1 MSRKSTRLTQVFFSL
16 FLILFT
22 SSIVFPQTTTQFRP
36 LPSLKLLLGQGLSPA
51 FDIANYCDDTETQGF
66 IIGENFLGLASL
78 DGSTVSQ
85 NAYDTAT
92 AGTNVFYS
100 GIYDGTTFIARDTA
114 SNKVKYSTYRIRRLP
129 KIGMTAGKSYDFNIA
144 PFVSSVTE
152 SQVPASF
159 GNEVSLFCSND
170 STLSVQWLDV
180 TTLRI
185 TAFPEF
191 TAVSYIDVIASPSA
205 EPPFADYDRERIYV
219 YPNLI
224 PSGTFD
230 NTSDMTRFAF
240 DYAGERSNLAEYSF
254 QSTAVDSALKEAQG
268 VIQVTLSSISSGVK
282 ITPNI
287 EDLIPYEENQWYIA
301 RMRVTCDVPEN
312 DAQILLYNYSNPA
325 FPGFHVDIAANAWFG
340 IPSTWHW
347 LETPLYSKRTGM
359 GYPQIQVK
367 SELLYPVNKPKIKAA
382 TSVYID
388 ELQLIKAVPIL
399 MEPRRGDNR
408 VHYYAGDFDDP
419 DDIHGWGV
427 ESYAYN
433 GEPVAT
439 PEFTIGDG
447 VLHLSFDTTTAS
459 IIGGKLTAQDAEKDS
474 VYTFNSRSTYGLGMQ
489 AKLVNLDG
497 DFESFESILLCV
509 AMGVPS
515 MGSYEIG
522 TRNSDLFAT
531 AEFGGLTPGVQR
543 AFGLEDIS
551 SFYQFQFA
559 IKTDRPGTIDID
571 DLDGIEEGDYEES
584 FGDTDLF

>member
-205 EPPFADYDRERIYV
+205 EPPFAD
-219 YPNLI
+219 
-224 PSGTFD
+224 
-230 NTSDMTRFAF
+230 
-240 DYAGERSNLAEYSF
+240 
-254 QSTAVDSALKEAQG
+254 
-268 VIQVTLSSISSGVK
+268 
-282 ITPNI
+282 
-287 EDLIPYEENQWYIA
+287 
-301 RMRVTCDVPEN
+301 
-312 DAQILLYNYSNPA
+312 
-325 FPGFHVDIAANAWFG
+325 
-340 IPSTWHW
+340 
-347 LETPLYSKRTGM
+347 
-359 GYPQIQVK
+359 
-367 SELLYPVNKPKIKAA
+367 
-382 TSVYID
+382 
-388 ELQLIKAVPIL
+388 
-399 MEPRRGDNR
+399 
-408 VHYYAGDFDDP
+408 
-419 DDIHGWGV
+419 
-427 ESYAYN
+427 
-433 GEPVAT
+433 
-439 PEFTIGDG
+439 
-447 VLHLSFDTTTAS
+447 
-459 IIGGKLTAQDAEKDS
+459 
-474 VYTFNSRSTYGLGMQ
+474 
-489 AKLVNLDG
+489 
-497 DFESFESILLCV
+497 
-509 AMGVPS
+509 
-515 MGSYEIG
+515 
-522 TRNSDLFAT
+522 
-531 AEFGGLTPGVQR
+531 
-543 AFGLEDIS
+543 
-551 SFYQFQFA
+551 
-559 IKTDRPGTIDID
+559 
-571 DLDGIEEGDYEES
+571 
-584 FGDTDLF
+584 